1 MEGGVL
7 TGKHLCILLIGNFA
21 LINAVD
27 VKSHAI
33 DTEGRTIA
41 YTTAGVQQYST
52 NAYVTRAEA
61 GKTLGR
67 RRHDDPL
74 VE

>member
-27 VKSHAI
+27 LKSHAI
-33 DTEGRTIA
+33 DTEGRR
-41 YTTAGVQQYST
+41 YTTAGLQQYST

>member
-27 VKSHAI
+27 LKSHAI
-33 DTEGRTIA
+33 DTEGRTIHHCRPA
-41 YTTAGVQQYST
+41 AV
-52 NAYVTRAEA
+52 
-61 GKTLGR
+61 
-67 RRHDDPL
+67 
-74 VE
+74 